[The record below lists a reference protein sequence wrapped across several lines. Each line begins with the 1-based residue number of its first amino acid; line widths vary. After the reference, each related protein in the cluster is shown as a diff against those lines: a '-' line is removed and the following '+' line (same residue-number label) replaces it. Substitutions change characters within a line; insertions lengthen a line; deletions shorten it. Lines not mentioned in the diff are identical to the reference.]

1 MNTHDRT
8 ANAYLRTRVL
18 TAPPEELRLMLLE
31 GAVKFATQG
40 REGLASRNF
49 EASFNGI
56 TQCRDIIVELITTV
70 RDEVNPEMADR
81 VRSLYMYIY
90 SELNQ
95 ASMEK
100 DVGRLDKVITLIE
113 YERETWELLLR
124 KLAEERAAGAA
135 PGAEPSVGVG
145 RASFSVQG

>member
-40 REGLASRNF
+40 RDGLVGRNF

-56 TQCRDIIVELITTV
+56 SQCRDIIVELITTV
-70 RDEVNPEMADR
+70 RDEVDPEMADR
-81 VRSLYMYIY
+81 IRSLYMFIY

-100 DVGRLDKVITLIE
+100 DAAKLDKVITLLE
-113 YERETWELLLR
+113 YERETWEMLLR
-124 KLAEERAAGAA
+124 KLAEERAAGIEPTGEPLPAA
-135 PGAEPSVGVG
+135 G
-145 RASFSVQG
+145 RASFSAQG